1 MDNNNLITFVAWHPP
16 TDGPSF
22 GCRSEYV
29 EQCWTPLLGPS
40 SIVLLRLLA
49 TMITDTPV
57 RLSLHDLA
65 RRIGVADS
73 VARRT
78 LLRLKQFSH
87 LALLDDGAV
96 GVRADLPALA
106 PGQAKRIPATAEAMH
121 RHHLARAEA
130 A

>member
-1 MDNNNLITFVAWHPP
+1 MDNDLITFVAWHPP
-16 TDGPSF
+16 TDGPTF
-22 GCRSEYV
+22 GCRSDYV

-40 SIVLLRLLA
+40 SVLLLRLLA
-49 TMITDTPV
+49 TMVTDTPV
-57 RLSLHDLA
+57 RLSLHELA

-78 LLRLKQFSH
+78 LLRLKQFRH
-87 LALLDDGAV
+87 LTLLDDGSVAV
-96 GVRADLPALA
+96 RTELPALA

-121 RHHLARAEA
+121 HCHLARTEA